1 MSETLTQA
9 GPGPDG
15 SERAATLGTSGPP
28 AQAGPGPDGSRPA
41 LAFGKIGFIG
51 LGVMGQPMAGNL
63 LAAGAELIVHN
74 RSRAA
79 QDALAARGAAG
90 AGSAAEVAARAGLI
104 ITMLPDDQ
112 AVRAV
117 VGGELLPAARPG
129 TLLIDMSTVSP
140 ALSRELAAAA
150 AARDVRMLDAPV
162 SGGDAGARAGT
173 LSIMVGGDAAD
184 LDRARPVL
192 DVLGGS
198 IVHCGPA
205 GAGQVVKACNQVLV
219 AITIGGISEAL
230 VLGAKQGVQPEVIL
244 DVLSRG
250 LAANR
255 VLELRRDN
263 FRNATFTPGF
273 RVDLHHKDLDIAL
286 SSAGQ
291 ANVPLPLTAGA
302 QQLLRQL
309 RAAGRGSDDHTAIL
323 AAVEAQAGLGA
334 LTPPSEGTP
343 G

>member
-1 MSETLTQA
+1 MSET
-9 GPGPDG
+9 
-15 SERAATLGTSGPP
+15 P
-28 AQAGPGPDGSRPA
+28 AQAGPAGGGRRPA
-41 LAFGKIGFIG
+41 PALGRIGFIG
-51 LGVMGQPMAGNL
+51 LGVMGQPMARNL
-63 LAAGAELIVHN
+63 LAAGADLVVHN

-79 QDALAARGAAG
+79 QDALVAAGAAG
-90 AGSAAEVAARAGLI
+90 AGSPADVAGQADLI
-104 ITMLPDDQ
+104 ITMLADDQ
-112 AVRAV
+112 AVRSVA
-117 VGGELLPAARPG
+117 GGGLLPAARPG

-140 ALSRELAAAA
+140 TLSRELAAAA
-150 AARDVRMLDAPV
+150 TARDAAMLDAPV
-162 SGGDAGARAGT
+162 SGGDAGARDGT

-192 DVLGGS
+192 EVLGGS

-230 VLGAKQGVQPEVIL
+230 VLGAKQGVDPTVIL

-255 VLELRRDN
+255 VMELRRGN
-263 FRNATFTPGF
+263 FLSHTFTPGF

-286 SSAGQ
+286 SSGGQ
-291 ANVPLPLTAGA
+291 ANVPLPLTAET
-302 QQLLRQL
+302 QQLFRQL

-323 AAVEAQAGLGA
+323 AAVEALAGLGSLA
-334 LTPPSEGTP
+334 PPPRTEENP